1 MKKFLVYAF
10 LLSSILSYSQGSL
23 VLIGG
28 GGESNGGWSDA
39 PYTWALDQS
48 QNRKVAVIY
57 YSSSTS
63 WIPEYFMDLGAS
75 DTALFDIDNLT
86 LANSQATYDSLMNY
100 DVFFIKGGDQW
111 DYYNTWKNTKVEDAI
126 TDKFNQGGVIMGTS
140 AGMAILSKL
149 IFTAENGSVY
159 PDDAMTDENNPDI
172 TLEDD
177 FLNIF
182 SEYIFDTHFVERGR
196 LGRLIPFCLNTSLSP
211 FNNSHFK
218 NGLGVDDRTA
228 ICIDSNNIGEVMG
241 SAAVT
246 IIERIFSPLN
256 QDPRISQLI
265 DGQKFDFNNFQ
276 VISAPGAYTITPPSQ
291 IFYHN
296 YKNTLFVCGSDSL
309 EHLIILLLIWIVLAV
324 SLKKTFI
331 YIHVIPIELHS

>member
-23 VLIGG
+23 VLVGG

-75 DTALFDIDNLT
+75 DTAKFDIDNLT

-140 AGMAILSKL
+140 AGMAILSEVV
-149 IFTAENGSVY
+149 FTAENGTVY
-159 PDDAMTDENNPDI
+159 PDEALTDPYNWIDI
-172 TLEDD
+172 ALNDD
-177 FLNIF
+177 FLGIF
-182 SEYIFDTHFVERGR
+182 QGYIFDTHFVEN
-196 LGRLIPFCLNTSLSP
+196 LIAE
-211 FNNSHFK
+211 K
-218 NGLGVDDRTA
+218 
-228 ICIDSNNIGEVMG
+228 
-241 SAAVT
+241 
-246 IIERIFSPLN
+246 
-256 QDPRISQLI
+256 
-265 DGQKFDFNNFQ
+265 
-276 VISAPGAYTITPPSQ
+276 
-291 IFYHN
+291 
-296 YKNTLFVCGSDSL
+296 
-309 EHLIILLLIWIVLAV
+309 
-324 SLKKTFI
+324 
-331 YIHVIPIELHS
+331 